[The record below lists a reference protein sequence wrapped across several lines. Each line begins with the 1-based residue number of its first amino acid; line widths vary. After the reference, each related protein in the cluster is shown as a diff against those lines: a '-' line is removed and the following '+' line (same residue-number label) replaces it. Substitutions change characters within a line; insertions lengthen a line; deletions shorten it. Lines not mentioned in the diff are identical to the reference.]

1 MSAPHTTLCPE
12 CSSSHTQRVTGRTWL
27 ERAGGLI
34 YLYPFRCQVC
44 SSRFTAF
51 KWGIRY
57 RRQIIEKRKHER
69 LKVDIEA
76 RLLRSDESCA
86 EAKIFDLSEGGCGLK
101 PSHQLEPGEVVS
113 IEMMLGGTE
122 FRIESAIVRSSTL
135 HRAGIEFLALGEAGH
150 IEQMKRN
157 VLRQYLQ
164 IDAAA

>member
-1 MSAPHTTLCPE
+1 MSAPYTTYCRE
-12 CSSSHTQRVTGRTWL
+12 CRSSYTQRVTGRNWL
-27 ERAGGLI
+27 EKAGGLI

-44 SSRFTAF
+44 NSRFTAF

-57 RRQIIEKRKHER
+57 RRQIIERRKHER

-76 RLLRSDESCA
+76 RLLRGGESSADA
-86 EAKIFDLSEGGCGLK
+86 EIFDLSEGGCGLK
-101 PSHQLEPGEVVS
+101 PSRQLEPGEVVT
-113 IEMMLGGTE
+113 IEMKLGGTE
-122 FRIESAIVRSSTL
+122 FRIESAIVRSSAL

-157 VLRQYLQ
+157 VLRQYLE